1 MVTFAWE
8 HLSDFQRL
16 LLIRILKPQSLTS
29 STRQFVEVQM
39 GARFVSFGAA
49 DLSEMYEKSDA
60 KTPLI
65 FILSSGDVRSCS
77 PCRQVTFV
85 CVYPVVR

>member
-16 LLIRILKPQSLTS
+16 LLIHILKPQSLTS

-49 DLSEMYEKSDA
+49 DLSTCDRDMHELTGIRYA
-60 KTPLI
+60 GVNP
-65 FILSSGDVRSCS
+65 
-77 PCRQVTFV
+77 
-85 CVYPVVR
+85 